1 MKYKINPQMKDC
13 EAFIVDIETRFEQ
26 SECVLQDARN
36 KIKKVEFN
44 NENYVV
50 KSFKK
55 PSLLNSLMYSFVRK
69 SKARRSYE
77 YSLKIANVVPQ
88 AIGYVELYDS
98 GLLARSFFVSEWFEF
113 DFTIRKVLLDK
124 DLADRDQLFKDFAHF
139 SFKLHQLGVL
149 HKDYS
154 PGNILIKKVA
164 GEYQFKIIDINRMLF
179 KELSLKERMKN
190 FSMLW
195 ASDADLEV
203 IAEHYAKVSGD
214 DIKQCQQLSRHYNQK
229 NKRIK
234 NFKKKLKG
242 LPVSH

>member
-1 MKYKINPQMKDC
+1 MKYKINPQMSDC
-13 EAFIVDIETRFEQ
+13 TALIVDIEANFEQ
-26 SECVLQDARN
+26 SQCVLQDARN

-44 NENYVV
+44 NVSYVV

-55 PSLLNSLMYSFVRK
+55 PNLFNSLMYSFLRK
-69 SKARRSYE
+69 SKAKRSYE
-77 YSLKIANVVPQ
+77 YSLKIASVVPQ
-88 AIGYVELYDS
+88 AIGYVEFYRTS
-98 GLLARSFFVSEWFEF
+98 LLTHSFFVSEWFDY
-113 DFTIRKVLLDK
+113 DFTIRKVLLEQ
-124 DLADRDQLFKDFAHF
+124 DLADRDQLFKSFAQF
-139 SFKLHQLGVL
+139 SFQLHQLGVL

-195 ASDADLEV
+195 ASDSDLAV

-214 DIKQCQQLSRHYNQK
+214 DVSECQQLSRYYNQK

-242 LPVSH
+242 LPVSD

>member
-1 MKYKINPQMKDC
+1 MKYKINPQMSDC
-13 EAFIVDIETRFEQ
+13 AALIVDIEANFEQ
-26 SECVLQDARN
+26 SQCVLQDARN

-44 NENYVV
+44 NVSYVV

-55 PSLLNSLMYSFVRK
+55 PNLFNSLMYSFLRK
-69 SKARRSYE
+69 SKAKRSYE
-77 YSLKIANVVPQ
+77 YSLKIASVVPQ
-88 AIGYVELYDS
+88 AIGYVEFYRAS
-98 GLLARSFFVSEWFEF
+98 LLTHSFFVSEWFDY
-113 DFTIRKVLLDK
+113 DFTIRKVLLEQN
-124 DLADRDQLFKDFAHF
+124 LADRDQLFKGFAQF
-139 SFKLHQLGVL
+139 SFELHQLGVL

-154 PGNILIKKVA
+154 PGNILIKKIA

-195 ASDADLEV
+195 ASDADLAM
-203 IAEHYAKVSGD
+203 IAEHYAKISGD
-214 DIKQCQQLSRHYNQK
+214 DVSECQQLSRYYNQK

-242 LPVSH
+242 LPVSD